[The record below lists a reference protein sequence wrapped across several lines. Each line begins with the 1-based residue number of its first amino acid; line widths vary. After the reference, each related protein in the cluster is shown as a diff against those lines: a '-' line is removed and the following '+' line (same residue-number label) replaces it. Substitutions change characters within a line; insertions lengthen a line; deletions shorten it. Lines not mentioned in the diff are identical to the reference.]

1 MRRVLILLSA
11 AAVLALQACC
21 GGQSHLVAD
30 ESVIAASPCS
40 DSIYL
45 YTPAIVE
52 GFDGRYVVAVDYG
65 GPGTGALDDQPGRVV
80 FRCKYSAIFR
90 TAQVIEWILRP
101 NSLQGGTGFPD
112 TAPGLQHR

>member
-11 AAVLALQACC
+11 VAVLALQACC

-30 ESVIAASPCS
+30 ESVIVASPCP

-65 GPGTGALDDQPGRVV
+65 GPGTAP
-80 FRCKYSAIFR
+80 
-90 TAQVIEWILRP
+90 WM
-101 NSLQGGTGFPD
+101 
-112 TAPGLQHR
+112 APGPISGTTRLAIRFGFSFPTTAAPTGGRHPPASP